1 MTTEV
6 KVNRLMEKA
15 ARDCARVERQL
26 IEARETLKLSKELSN
41 ILPEYLLE
49 VDWYQLKRREENE
62 YYMETYCLMEKEAD
76 KLIHQLKLDGIYG
89 LKSTF
94 RRNNSWSYTGSFR
107 VGDDVFTIMI
117 DGGSK
122 PPACRIEETKE
133 FKEVITYKAICEE
146 TGEEV

>member
-6 KVNRLMEKA
+6 KVNRLTEKA
-15 ARDCARVERQL
+15 ERACTEAKRQL
-26 IEARETLKLSKELSN
+26 VNAVEGLEWAKELSS
-41 ILPEYLLE
+41 ILAEYLLE
-49 VDWYQLKRREENE
+49 VDWYRFEKQEKNEWYLETHGLEER
-62 YYMETYCLMEKEAD
+62 EAD
-76 KLIHQLKLDGIYG
+76 KLIHQLKIDGIYG

-94 RRNNSWSYTGSFR
+94 RRSNSWYYKGSFR

-133 FKEVITYKAICEE
+133 FKAVITYKAVCEE

>member
-6 KVNRLMEKA
+6 KVNRLTEKA
-15 ARDCARVERQL
+15 ERAHTWAKKQL
-26 IEARETLKLSKELSN
+26 ENAIESLEWAKELSN
-41 ILPEYLLE
+41 ILDGYLLE
-49 VDWYQLKRREENE
+49 VNWYRFEKQEKNE
-62 YYMETYCLMEKEAD
+62 WYLETYGLEEEEAD
-76 KLIHQLKLDGIYG
+76 KLIHQLKIDGIYG

-94 RRNNSWSYTGSFR
+94 RRSNSWYYKGSFR

-133 FKEVITYKAICEE
+133 FKAVITYKAVCEE